1 MLSVLFGSF
10 YGHIGK
16 VNKYPYR
23 GKNQCRLCYWP
34 YFIVKLGRQI
44 NNPIEG
50 NANVVNAIQLI
61 LWSYWDAK

>member
-23 GKNQCRLCYWP
+23 GKIQMSSVLLALFYC
-34 YFIVKLGRQI
+34 QI
-44 NNPIEG
+44 G
-50 NANVVNAIQLI
+50 KAN
-61 LWSYWDAK
+61 K